1 MDIEKLNSKQLILA
15 SSSPR
20 RQSFLKELGLNF
32 KIEIKE
38 VEETYPKLLKKEAI
52 TNYLAL
58 KKAHAFT
65 NLSEDDILIT
75 ADTIVWFKH
84 KALGKPA
91 NLEEANVM
99 LKKLSNHKHLVITSV
114 CLKNSKKEKVFSCTT
129 KVYFDKLN
137 DEIIDYYLKNYKPLD
152 KAGSYGI
159 QEWFGYVNV
168 KKIKGSYFNVMGFPV
183 HKFYKELMAF

>member
-1 MDIEKLNSKQLILA
+1 MDIEILNSKQLILA
-15 SSSPR
+15 SGSPR

-32 KIEIKE
+32 KIELKDI
-38 VEETYPKLLKKEAI
+38 EETYLKHLKKEAI

-58 KKAHAFT
+58 KKAHDFT
-65 NLSEDDILIT
+65 NLCEDDILIT

-84 KALGKPA
+84 KALGKPENIEQA
-91 NLEEANVM
+91 KEM

-114 CLKNSKKEKVFSCTT
+114 CLKNLKKEKVFSCTT
-129 KVYFDKLN
+129 KVYFDKLS
-137 DEIIDYYLKNYKPLD
+137 DKVIDYYLKNYKPLD

-159 QEWFGYVNV
+159 QEWIGFVGV

-183 HKFYKELMAF
+183 HKFYKELTAF